1 MKKFSN
7 LIFEA
12 AGNVYQI
19 GTPFSN
25 GHRSR
30 KNGDGFLFDQHLMI
44 DIDQIIFNPDGSIW
58 AIVENKK
65 QLPGPSS
72 KLKNILTTTTFQKM
86 ALLELSKRL
95 NCHFFVYVELDK
107 SYHLIKDLSGKKTF
121 TEENFN
127 KTKSERNY
135 SILDTD
141 NKIFVEF
148 RNKSNNITFISID
161 TRIGDSDSLVK
172 NTSKN
177 ISQTLNVPNIE
188 IDDSGEYIEFY
199 INGVLNGRV
208 ESVLNPKTIES
219 NLKSRLEIEWELI
232 YKKMGIF

>member
-219 NLKSRLEIEWELI
+219 NLKARLEIEWELI

>member
-7 LIFEA
+7 IVNEA
-12 AGNVYQI
+12 MGNVYQI

-44 DIDQIIFNPDGSIW
+44 DIDQVIFNPDRSIW

-72 KLKNILTTTTFQKM
+72 KLKNILTTTTVQKN
-86 ALLELSKRL
+86 ALLELTKRL

-107 SYHLIKDLSGKKTF
+107 SYHLIQDLVNIKTF
-121 TEENFN
+121 KEENFN
-127 KTKSERNY
+127 RTKLERNY
-135 SILDTD
+135 LTLDTD

-148 RNKSNNITFISID
+148 RNVSNNIDFKSVD
-161 TRIGDSDSLVK
+161 TRISNTHPLVR
-172 NTSKN
+172 NTAKS
-177 ISQTLNVPNIE
+177 ISRYLDVPNIE
-188 IDDSGEYIEFY
+188 VDDSGESIDFY
-199 INGVLNGRV
+199 LNGVLNGSV
-208 ESVLNPKTIES
+208 DSVLNPKLIDH
-219 NLKSRLEIEWELI
+219 NLRTKLEIEWESI
-232 YKKMGIF
+232 YKKMNIF

>member
-7 LIFEA
+7 LTNEA
-12 AGNVYQI
+12 MGNVYQT

-44 DIDQIIFNPDGSIW
+44 DIDQVIFNPDRSIW

-65 QLPGPSS
+65 QLPGPNS
-72 KLKNILTTTTFQKM
+72 KLKNILTTTTFQKT
-86 ALLELSKRL
+86 ALLELTKRL

-107 SYHLIKDLSGKKTF
+107 SYHLINDLKNFKTF

-135 SILDTD
+135 FTLDTD

-148 RNKSNNITFISID
+148 RNISNNIDFKSID
-161 TRIGDSDSLVK
+161 TRISNTHPLVK
-172 NTSKN
+172 NVAKV
-177 ISQTLNVPNIE
+177 ISRSLGVPNIE
-188 IDDSGEYIEFY
+188 VDDSGESIEFY
-199 INGVLNGRV
+199 LNGVLNGRV
-208 ESVLNPKTIES
+208 DSILNPKVIDD
-219 NLKSRLEIEWELI
+219 NLRTKLEIEWESI

>member
-7 LIFEA
+7 LIFET